1 MIATTVFNT
10 MYPYGWPTDNFGEH
24 DGVQKDGWQIF
35 TINATTFTTYKMMGC
50 SRKIFSITALRVM
63 VPNWMVHIYTRGLAT
78 GSKRTVYKVASLNAM
93 VLKVD
98 KALSYSR
105 WISMATV
112 LST

>member
-1 MIATTVFNT
+1 
-10 MYPYGWPTDNFGEH
+10 
-24 DGVQKDGWQIF
+24 
-35 TINATTFTTYKMMGC
+35 MGY
-50 SRKIFSITALRVM
+50 SRTIFSITVLTGM
-63 VPNWMVHIYTRGLAT
+63 MPNWMVHICTMGLAT